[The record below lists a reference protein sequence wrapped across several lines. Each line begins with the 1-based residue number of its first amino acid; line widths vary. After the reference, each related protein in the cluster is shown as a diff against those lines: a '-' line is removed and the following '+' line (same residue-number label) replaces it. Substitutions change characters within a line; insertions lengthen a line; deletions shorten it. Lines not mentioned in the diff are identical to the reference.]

1 MKENSKGRSF
11 APLFVTNFFG
21 VLNDNF
27 LKTLASFVVI
37 GWIADKSLQS
47 VFMGLTAGALVLP
60 YIICSPLAD
69 RLTVLFPKRRIVR
82 FAKWAELPIM
92 AMAIAGFSL
101 HSAGIVVASVLLMG
115 LQSSLYS
122 PAKYALVRDIGGTS
136 RISTGMGGME
146 GVAFLAMLGG
156 TVAAS
161 FAVDFVTPAWRY
173 AALFGFAV
181 LGLVFSFTIRAD
193 EERNTAIHA
202 ISPIRYMARAYR
214 MAKRYPGLNA
224 VIVTLSVFW
233 WAAAMLQMG
242 MLVYGKQV
250 MELDATHTGLILSLA
265 AIGIVAGQVIAGFVD
280 RRHYLLGA
288 TLLTGWIAAALLL
301 ALFFVPMGPVAFSV
315 CLGLLAFDMGFFK
328 LPLDAEIQKVVKG
341 PRLNTMLAYFNQVSF
356 LFMLAASGVY
366 ALVSWAFGPRAFLLV
381 LGLAMLVTPVWFL
394 LRYRTAFSYFGH
406 WIVTRRYAVTT
417 DGMEV
422 FEVEKE
428 GGGGQRNV
436 HPSTVHLDSPPPP
449 SYLILPNH
457 PAMID
462 PVLVI
467 AELWRIPASPLCDE
481 LYFDRG
487 GVSAAFLKMYD
498 AVRVPDLRKH
508 RSADGLAVVRGLN
521 DVVPNALA
529 NGKNVIFYPSGH
541 IWTEPEPHDDIGTR
555 QLAHNVCR
563 AIFQPPTL
571 DPQPPTPNVRVIG
584 IRTLGLWGSMWSRKG
599 QTRTPS
605 FGPVFARAVRLWFLC
620 LVTGRRRKVT
630 MHFEDLTDR
639 VREWSQLPR
648 LEFNKKLE
656 DWYNEKGNY

>member
-1 MKENSKGRSF
+1 MKGNTVGRSF

-27 LKTLASFVVI
+27 LKTLASFTVI
-37 GWIADKSLQS
+37 GWIADETLQS
-47 VFMGLTAGALVLP
+47 VFMGITAGALVLP
-60 YIICSPLAD
+60 FILCSPLAD
-69 RLTVLFPKRRIVR
+69 RLTVVFAKRRIVQL
-82 FAKWAELPIM
+82 AKWAELPIM
-92 AMAIAGFSL
+92 ALAVAGFIC
-101 HSAGIVVASVLLMG
+101 HSAWMVVASVLLMG

-122 PAKYALVRDIGGTS
+122 PAKYALVRDIGGAS
-136 RISTGMGGME
+136 RISIGMGGME

-161 FAVDFVTPAWRY
+161 FAVDFATPLVRY
-173 AALFGFAV
+173 AALVGFAA
-181 LGLVFSFTIRAD
+181 LGLVFSYVIRAD
-193 EERNTAIHA
+193 EERNTAIH
-202 ISPIRYMARAYR
+202 SVNPFRYMARAYR

-233 WAAAMLQMG
+233 FAAAMLQMG

-250 MELDATHTGLILSLA
+250 MGLGATHTGLVLALA
-265 AIGIVAGQVIAGFVD
+265 AVGIVTGQVIAGFAD

-288 TLLTGWIAAALLL
+288 TLLTGWVAAAILFV
-301 ALFFVPMGPVAFSV
+301 LFFVPMRPVAFAV
-315 CLGLLAFDMGFFK
+315 LLALLAFDIGFFK
-328 LPLDAEIQKVVKG
+328 LPFDAEIQKVVKG

-366 ALVSWAFGPRAFLLV
+366 AAVSWAFGPRAFLLLLAIV
-381 LGLAMLVTPVWFL
+381 LLVAPFWFL
-394 LRYRTAFSYFGH
+394 VRYRTVLSFVGH
-406 WIVTRRYAVTT
+406 WVVSRRYAVRTS
-417 DGMEV
+417 GMEV
-422 FEVEKE
+422 FDV
-428 GGGGQRNV
+428 Q
-436 HPSTVHLDSPPPP
+436 PSNSNLQP
-449 SYLILPNH
+449 SFLVLPNH

-462 PVLVI
+462 PVLVM
-467 AELWRIPASPLCDE
+467 AELWRLSISPLCDE

-487 GVSAAFLKMYD
+487 GVSAWFLRMYD

-529 NGKNVIFYPSGH
+529 AGKNVIFYPSGH
-541 IWTEPEPHDDIGTR
+541 IWAEPDPHEEIGTR

-563 AIFQPPTL
+563 ALFSPPDSQTS
-571 DPQPPTPNVRVIG
+571 QTPLTFSSVRVIG
-584 IRTLGLWGSMWSRKG
+584 VRTLGLWGSMWSRRG

-620 LVTGRRRKVT
+620 LVTGRRRNVT

-639 VREWSQLPR
+639 VREWAQLPR
-648 LEFNKKLE
+648 LEFNKRLE
-656 DWYNEKGNY
+656 DWYNAEGCH